1 MGYFEYQMMES
12 HRGYGMNFSLGGCK
26 FSLKKGQQR
35 AQAQKVRDGA
45 FPLLM
50 DEVGMDQ
57 KFKVEINED
66 TKRGWSDVYRK

>member
-1 MGYFEYQMMES
+1 
-12 HRGYGMNFSLGGCK
+12 MNFSLGGCK

-45 FPLLM
+45 FLLLM
-50 DEVGMDQ
+50 DEVGVAQ
-57 KFKVEINED
+57 KFKVKINED